1 MVRKLMLGLCLAAVA
16 LIPST
21 AFASSIPNA
30 PAGAPKALPAQSAPA
45 ACPSSVSTTAPN
57 VVAAS
62 DSGASNF
69 FAPKTITIP
78 VGQSIIFDN
87 TGQSA
92 HTATADPSSG
102 TWDSGPLLPGQ
113 CWTTPVFTTP
123 GTYTYHCTY
132 HQSLGMVGSITVGA
146 GGPAAAGATPT
157 PAATPSASA
166 SPSPT
171 GPPLSGLPTPQP
183 PPTAPPSQKYFPKI
197 GGALVVLL
205 VIAVLVGY
213 YKTTKKLADKG

>member
-21 AFASSIPNA
+21 AFASSIPA
-30 PAGAPKALPAQSAPA
+30 AGAPRALPAQTAPA
-45 ACPSSVSTTAPN
+45 PCPSSVSTTAPN

-69 FAPKTITIP
+69 FAPKSITIP

-92 HTATADPSSG
+92 HTATADAGSG

-132 HQSLGMVGSITVGA
+132 HQSLGMVGSITVGTGGA
-146 GGPAAAGATPT
+146 GPAGAASPS
-157 PAATPSASA
+157 PAASASPAA

-205 VIAVLVGY
+205 VISVLVGY
-213 YKTTKKLADKG
+213 YKTTRKLADKG